1 MEFREIQKSDD
12 PVMAGIIRDNLKAQ
26 GLDIPGTA
34 YYDENLD
41 HLSSYYL
48 GNRSERYYCIALED
62 DRIIGGV
69 GLAGTDLFDN
79 CAELQKLY
87 LSDAAKGHG
96 TGYELI
102 RKIEDKAREL
112 NYSRIYLETHTNLGA
127 AIHVYEKSG
136 YREIEKPAGVIHS
149 AMNKFFI
156 KEL

>member
-1 MEFREIQKSDD
+1 
-12 PVMAGIIRDNLKAQ
+12 MAGIIRDNLKAR

-34 YYDENLD
+34 YFDEHLD
-41 HLSSYYL
+41 HLSTYYL
-48 GNRSERYYCIALED
+48 SDRAERFYCIAMEGG
-62 DRIIGGV
+62 RIIGGV
-69 GLAGTDLFDN
+69 GLAGTDLFDD

-87 LSDAAKGHG
+87 LSDDAKGRG

-112 NYSRIYLETHTNLGA
+112 GYRYMYLETHTNLGA
-127 AIHVYEKSG
+127 AIHIYEKSG
-136 YREIEKPAGVIHS
+136 YKAIEKPEGVIHS